1 MALGRYN
8 ITIDD
13 LTKKGFVY
21 ERSIGPSQI
30 YARRLPDKT
39 QMILYHPERKEVLV
53 ETLHKDTSEETAC
66 QEIGYDI
73 YHQDSNS
80 CIDTE
85 SYET

>member
-1 MALGRYN
+1 MKEVLVQVKYMLGDY
-8 ITIDD
+8 
-13 LTKKGFVY
+13 
-21 ERSIGPSQI
+21 
-30 YARRLPDKT
+30 
-39 QMILYHPERKEVLV
+39 MILYHPERKEVLV